1 MKSERSFWNLSQK
14 LPLLLFLSSVISIS
28 TVEHL
33 FAQTK
38 LIDGQNYTRYK
49 PGLFKPKKGLDYT
62 IYFSP
67 VLTIDPL
74 GVGGKST
81 YAIGAGT
88 NVVLW
93 ESKSAANSL
102 QGLKIQNFYMG
113 LGYEYYPQQYDKLY
127 ISMGIRIKT
136 FMPLAARM
144 ERFIDFGENAIG
156 TSARFCFGFEI
167 KKITIF
173 LCGVSDYRVF
183 SKDPTVF
190 HPFVYSKYSNA
201 GAILLVIPVY
211 NHIGRFKK

>member
-1 MKSERSFWNLSQK
+1 MKREPAFLVLFKRSIFLF
-14 LPLLLFLSSVISIS
+14 LIFCLLLTRAEKIL
-28 TVEHL
+28 
-33 FAQTK
+33 AQSKT
-38 LIDGQNYTRYK
+38 IDGQNYTLYK
-49 PGLFKPKKGLDYT
+49 AGYFKPKRGVDYSL
-62 IYFSP
+62 FVSP
-67 VLTIDPL
+67 VLTVDPL

-81 YAIGAGT
+81 YALGVGT

-93 ESKSAANSL
+93 ESKSASTSL
-102 QGLKIQNFYMG
+102 QGLKIQNLYMG
-113 LGYEYYPQQYDKLY
+113 LGYEYYPQQYDKIY

-144 ERFIDFGENAIG
+144 ERFLDIGENSIG

-183 SKDPTVF
+183 SKDPAVL
-190 HPFVYSKYSNA
+190 HPYTESNYANA

-211 NHIGRFKK
+211 NHIGRFRK

>member
-14 LPLLLFLSSVISIS
+14 FPLLLFLSSVISIS
-28 TVEHL
+28 AVEHL

-49 PGLFKPKKGLDYT
+49 SGYFKPKKGVNYS
-62 IYFSP
+62 FFVSP
-67 VLTIDPL
+67 VLTVDPL

-81 YAIGAGT
+81 YALGVGT

-93 ESKSAANSL
+93 ESKTVSNSL

-113 LGYEYYPQQYDKLY
+113 LSYEYYPQQYDKVF

-144 ERFIDFGENAIG
+144 ERIIDIGENSIG

-167 KKITIF
+167 KKVTIF
-173 LCGVSDYRVF
+173 VCGVSDYYAL
-183 SKDPTVF
+183 SKDPTVL
-190 HPFVYSKYSNA
+190 HPYAYTKYANA

-211 NHIGRFKK
+211 DHIGRFRK